1 MKLDKAAAQDGRNA
15 KQAPP
20 AVDAPEH
27 RFQEPNEIGSGVE
40 KRRAKRQQLVGLDR
54 LAPRTRL
61 ILDADGKDVQSCRIL
76 DVSDTGYRIALTGER
91 EIQIGAEIMLEHT
104 DGWRRP
110 VRVCWA
116 FGNEL
121 GLEIIG
127 TNTRVILDAAGKDV
141 HECEILAVT
150 DIGYRITVAT
160 EQKITGTFLL
170 ELANGTR
177 RKVQVRWAYKNELA
191 LQLVDT
197 APRPSQKS
205 PKPAKGQFGL
215 SAR

>member
-1 MKLDKAAAQDGRNA
+1 MKLDKTATRDGKTA
-15 KQAPP
+15 KQKAPT

-27 RFQEPNEIGSGVE
+27 QSQEANATGSGAE
-40 KRRAKRQQLVGLDR
+40 KRRATRQQIVGLNL

-61 ILDADGKDVQSCRIL
+61 ILDADGKDVQSCRIR
-76 DVSDTGYRIALTGER
+76 DVSERGYRIGVKRER
-91 EIQIGAEIMLEHT
+91 KIPIGAEIMLEHT

-116 FGNEL
+116 SGNEF

-127 TNTRVILDAAGKDV
+127 TNTRVILDAAGKDA

-160 EQKITGTFLL
+160 ELRIAGIFRL
-170 ELANGTR
+170 ELANGSR
-177 RKVQVRWAYKNELA
+177 RKVRVRWSYKNELG
-191 LQLVDT
+191 LELVDT
-197 APRPSQKS
+197 A
-205 PKPAKGQFGL
+205 L
-215 SAR
+215 

>member
-1 MKLDKAAAQDGRNA
+1 MKLDKTATRNGKNA
-15 KQAPP
+15 KQAGPP

-27 RFQEPNEIGSGVE
+27 QSQEASATGSGAE
-40 KRRAKRQQLVGLDR
+40 KRSDKRQQIVGLNL

-61 ILDADGKDVQSCRIL
+61 ILDADGKDVQPCQIR
-76 DVSDTGYRIALTGER
+76 DVSERGYRVALTRER
-91 EIQIGAEIMLEHT
+91 KIPIGTEVALEHT

-116 FGNEL
+116 SGKEFGF
-121 GLEIIG
+121 EIIG

-150 DIGYRITVAT
+150 DTGYRITVAT
-160 EQKITGTFLL
+160 QPKIVGNFLL
-170 ELANGTR
+170 ELANGSR
-177 RKVQVRWAYKNELA
+177 RKVRVRWSYRNEFG

-197 APRPSQKS
+197 APQSSFR
-205 PKPAKGQFGL
+205 G
-215 SAR
+215 

>member
-1 MKLDKAAAQDGRNA
+1 MKLDKTATRDG
-15 KQAPP
+15 KDPKEKAPP
-20 AVDAPEH
+20 IGDSPEH
-27 RFQEPNEIGSGVE
+27 RSQEVNATGSGAE
-40 KRRAKRQQLVGLDR
+40 KRRTKRQEIVGLN
-54 LAPRTRL
+54 LMAPRTRL
-61 ILDADGKDVQSCRIL
+61 ILDAEGKDVQSCRIR
-76 DVSDTGYRIALTGER
+76 DVSERGYRIALTRER
-91 EIQIGAEIMLEHT
+91 NIPIGTEMMLEHT

-116 FGNEL
+116 FGRDL

-160 EQKITGTFLL
+160 QPRITGNFLL
-170 ELANGTR
+170 ELANGSR
-177 RKVQVRWAYKNELA
+177 RKVRVRWSYREEFG

-197 APRPSQKS
+197 GS
-205 PKPAKGQFGL
+205 GL
-215 SAR
+215 RG